1 MGRELRRIDAARL
14 NRRHQLHKSLPKE
27 RAAEVVASIKQ
38 SGVLHPPLVD
48 ANLNVVLGDVQIWG
62 ARAAGEETVLAFVED
77 REVTEL
83 EALRLQLSEDVQS
96 VPLRL
101 TEKAQGLKRIME
113 LAQCSAKD
121 AAASTGASSA
131 SVSRILKVSE
141 LESDF
146 LELADAGLLG
156 ESNAYQLALMTLEE
170 RLSLLPAIKEGKL
183 TRDDL
188 IAMRKTASGGTKD
201 NGKAGKTVKVVLDE
215 GPIVTVRGDGLDM
228 DGYIGAIETLLR
240 RAKKA
245 KARGLGLSDFARAVR
260 TKKVASNRN

>member
-1 MGRELRRIDAARL
+1 MGRELRRIDVTKV
-14 NRRHQLHKSLPKE
+14 NRQHQLRKSLPKE
-27 RAAEVVASIKQ
+27 RGAEVVASIKQ
-38 SGVLHPPLVD
+38 NGVLHPPLFD
-48 ANLNVVLGDVQIWG
+48 AKLNVVLGDVQIWG
-62 ARAAGEETVLAFVED
+62 SRAAGEDTVLAFVED

-101 TEKAQGLKRIME
+101 TEKAKGFKRMME

-131 SVSRILKVSE
+131 SVSRLLKVSE
-141 LESDF
+141 LEPEY
-146 LELADAGLLG
+146 LELVDVGLG
-156 ESNAYQLALMTLEE
+156 ESKAYELSLMTAEE
-170 RLSLLPAIKEGKL
+170 RLALLPAVKQGKL

-188 IAMRKTASGGTKD
+188 IAMRKTASGGTKGI
-201 NGKAGKTVKVVLDE
+201 GKPGKTVKVVLDE
-215 GPIVTVRGDGLDM
+215 GPIVTVRGAGLDM

-245 KARGLGLSDFARAVR
+245 KARGLGLSDFVRAAKS
-260 TKKVASNRN
+260 KKVASTQD